1 MHLLLERKRLLI
13 AGKIDN
19 KNADALAQVYLKR
32 IKHYLPVSIELIKP
46 EKIKSLS
53 DAEILNREG
62 QKFLEKINSADHTI
76 VMDKHG
82 KQFTSE
88 EFAKFFNQLA
98 GQSTKQITFVI
109 GGPLGLS
116 DDVKKKADQRLSFS
130 KMTFPHEL
138 AFVMLLEQIYRAQ
151 SILKGEKY
159 HK

>member
-1 MHLLLERKRLLI
+1 MKIRLLI
-13 AGKIDN
+13 VGKIEN
-19 KNADALAQVYLKR
+19 KNADALAELYLKR
-32 IKHYLPVSIELIKP
+32 IKHYLPISMKIIKP

-53 DAEILNREG
+53 DTEVLNREG
-62 QKFLEKINSADHTI
+62 LKFLEKIIVSDYTV
-76 VMDKHG
+76 VMDKGG

-88 EFAKFFNQLA
+88 EFAKLFNKLA

-116 DDVKKKADQRLSFS
+116 DDVKKKANQLLSFS

-151 SILKGEKY
+151 TILKGEKY